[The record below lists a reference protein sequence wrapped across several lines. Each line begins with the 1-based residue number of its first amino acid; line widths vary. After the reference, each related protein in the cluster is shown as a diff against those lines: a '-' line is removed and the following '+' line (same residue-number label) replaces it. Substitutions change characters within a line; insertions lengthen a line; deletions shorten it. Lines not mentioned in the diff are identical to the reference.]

1 MQSGET
7 FSSAKATA
15 LRDLAADSSFNAAFD
30 AAAARAPL
38 AFASAPDVFG
48 SRVKKNRN
56 AVVTNGR
63 TVHAHAVRGIESHDF
78 ALFENVAWS
87 GLQQHA
93 HLLPSNED
101 DACAATM
108 LIQSIV
114 GQELAQRIVRSSTI
128 EMPDSP
134 AVSRFGNL
142 SSHASL
148 QVVMD
153 PLSADAQRIIPI
165 LAAAAGLPV
174 AITLILNPTTE
185 LANVPLKAFF
195 RYVWNVTPS
204 FDSTGNIDVPL
215 AVFSAL
221 PSDNVLT
228 LAVHPPDSW
237 MVSSSSAPVDLDN
250 IRLSDLG
257 SSSTLAAEYTV
268 DKLVITGH
276 CIDENY
282 RPPQGLQL
290 DLDTPDGSKH
300 VHDTLVM
307 SNLGHF
313 QLQALPGAYSLS
325 LADGRSKELYDIMQR
340 RSHVTS
346 LPVQVD
352 NINSQPVHLHVHKKP
367 DKMNLDLLHRE
378 EAGNKGAAAEKS
390 AGIWGSIMGAFGGQD
405 APAAKALDLSVRGEE
420 TIHVFSL
427 ATGHLYERF
436 LKIMMLAVT
445 RNTNAPVKFW
455 LLGNFVS
462 PQFKRSLPLLA
473 KHWGYTYEFVT
484 YKWPS
489 WLNRQTE
496 KQRIIWAY
504 KVLFLDVLFP
514 LHVKKIIYIDSD
526 QVVRADLREL
536 WHMDLKGAP
545 LAYTPFCDSNKDI
558 EGFRFWKTGFWKSHL
573 QGRNYH
579 ISALYVVDLERFRQL
594 AAGDSWRI
602 IYDQLSRDPN
612 SLSNLD
618 QDLPNYSQQQ
628 AIYIYFYS
636 PAQLPS
642 ANASAGAHISSCAG
656 QDLQLAAGV
665 AVVRAA
671 FEIPPLA
678 SCSPVSF

>member
-1 MQSGET
+1 
-7 FSSAKATA
+7 
-15 LRDLAADSSFNAAFD
+15 
-30 AAAARAPL
+30 
-38 AFASAPDVFG
+38 
-48 SRVKKNRN
+48 
-56 AVVTNGR
+56 
-63 TVHAHAVRGIESHDF
+63 
-78 ALFENVAWS
+78 
-87 GLQQHA
+87 
-93 HLLPSNED
+93 
-101 DACAATM
+101 
-108 LIQSIV
+108 
-114 GQELAQRIVRSSTI
+114 
-128 EMPDSP
+128 
-134 AVSRFGNL
+134 
-142 SSHASL
+142 
-148 QVVMD
+148 
-153 PLSADAQRIIPI
+153 
-165 LAAAAGLPV
+165 
-174 AITLILNPTTE
+174 
-185 LANVPLKAFF
+185 
-195 RYVWNVTPS
+195 
-204 FDSTGNIDVPL
+204 
-215 AVFSAL
+215 
-221 PSDNVLT
+221 
-228 LAVHPPDSW
+228 
-237 MVSSSSAPVDLDN
+237 
-250 IRLSDLG
+250 
-257 SSSTLAAEYTV
+257 
-268 DKLVITGH
+268 VITGH
-276 CIDENY
+276 CVDENY
-282 RPPQGLQL
+282 KPPQGLQL
-290 DLDTPDGSKH
+290 NLDTPDGSSH

-313 QLQALPGAYSLS
+313 QLQALPGVYSLS
-325 LADGRSKELYDIMQR
+325 LADGRSSELYDIMQR

-378 EAGNKGAAAEKS
+378 EAGNKAVASEKNS
-390 AGIWGSIMGAFGGQD
+390 GIWSSIMGALGGHSSPP
-405 APAAKALDLSVRGEE
+405 APTLDLSVRGEE

-462 PQFKRSLPLLA
+462 PQFKKALPLLA

-558 EGFRFWKTGFWKSHL
+558 EGFRFWKTGFWKNHL

-628 AIYIYFYS
+628 
-636 PAQLPS
+636 
-642 ANASAGAHISSCAG
+642 
-656 QDLQLAAGV
+656 V
-665 AVVRAA
+665 APHRVSECVVRM
-671 FEIPPLA
+671 FCDLECFLMF
-678 SCSPVSF
+678 VVG